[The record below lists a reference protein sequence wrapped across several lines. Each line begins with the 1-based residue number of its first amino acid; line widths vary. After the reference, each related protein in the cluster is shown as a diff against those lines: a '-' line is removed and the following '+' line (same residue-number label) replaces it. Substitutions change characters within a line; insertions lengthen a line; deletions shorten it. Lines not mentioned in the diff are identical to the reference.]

1 MARGENIIVRFAQ
14 APPTKAANAV
24 YVTLIAQVLS
34 LGALVLFE
42 QVRGRS
48 LAAELAAFGGRPSG
62 ADAEALAGP
71 ATAFAVLLLLAV
83 ATTVAAAAA
92 HTTWLVRA
100 RRRVAP
106 SAARAVAA
114 AWLIPGV
121 NLLAPAVLVYETWR
135 ATGPPEP
142 GRARRIALVTSWWV
156 SWLATVAVFVL
167 VTPSDAPDGLTG
179 LGVPELACLALSA
192 VLCAATVHRITHL
205 QRSTPPARARRR
217 STATSPVTRT
227 THLGS
232 AT

>member
-92 HTTWLVRA
+92 HTT
-100 RRRVAP
+100 
-106 SAARAVAA
+106 
-114 AWLIPGV
+114 
-121 NLLAPAVLVYETWR
+121 
-135 ATGPPEP
+135 
-142 GRARRIALVTSWWV
+142 
-156 SWLATVAVFVL
+156 
-167 VTPSDAPDGLTG
+167 
-179 LGVPELACLALSA
+179 
-192 VLCAATVHRITHL
+192 
-205 QRSTPPARARRR
+205 
-217 STATSPVTRT
+217 
-227 THLGS
+227 
-232 AT
+232 